1 MVFTRKITEKFNK
14 LSNSG
19 VEARQKRKE
28 WRQELAQK
36 GGSTPKRLKQTEAM
50 PTADGE
56 GTPTQATES
65 GPSSS
70 TLDLRPRS
78 SPRPLSATPIRR
90 HERVRSKTADK
101 ATHMDLTTADKATH
115 MDLTTM
121 DKATDVD
128 LAYEDAATQTE
139 QLDKQLKEQEQ
150 AIIFLRQQVRNRDA
164 LIDDLRRQL
173 EHQVEKDP
181 PTTSTRRKKNAA
193 TLEQTSRRN
202 LAKKIADVID
212 RDRSRSVSRCSLQTL
227 HREVRHKF
235 GHYTPMKK
243 EQLRQQQTIH
253 EEDGLLLL
261 SQLGTQKAYERMKAL
276 LRLIGG
282 KFDVF
287 PPLKKEICAALQYE
301 TISTPHG
308 IGFFCSDIAGALE
321 FRLSAAKDNLINF
334 RPDELI
340 LKLSGD
346 NGQGFTKITISL
358 AHASHPNSPANNF
371 IVAAFPANDKR
382 ENLSKFCGNIWQ
394 QIDQLNEIAGKK
406 IKLFFG
412 GDLSFLWAIIGHCG
426 SAVTTF
432 PSPVCD
438 CRRDQLLGVE
448 KCKIRTT
455 EETVNQA
462 EQFGRLV
469 ENGEKP
475 TVAARA
481 LTKGIVDAPLL
492 RSIEFDR
499 IILAPFHVFQGIGN
513 ALIKELEGSTE
524 SAEIANGFFRS
535 ISARR
540 EAFRK
545 KDMTGNSIR
554 KVLIHADQL
563 ERLYSAE
570 WPQTICKTMGHLA
583 KIQTFTKAQPLSPR
597 DLDELETSIDQ
608 FRTFL
613 NDQPRMRTLLA
624 LKPKVHLLL
633 NHFVPFARQHQFLA
647 LLDEQ
652 GDEALHSVWRR
663 LEQLWKTMPDEEQMR
678 QLLEH
683 HFVSNWLLDTGKID
697 EMKRDREEQREEI
710 GDRRET
716 DEESDG
722 EEQQFDFE

>member
-1 MVFTRKITEKFNK
+1 MK
-14 LSNSG
+14 LSSSG
-19 VEARQKRKE
+19 NETKLKRKE
-28 WRQELAQK
+28 WRREL
-36 GGSTPKRLKQTEAM
+36 GRSVGSTPKVPKQTEA
-50 PTADGE
+50 A
-56 GTPTQATES
+56 ES
-65 GPSSS
+65 EPSTSAQ
-70 TLDLRPRS
+70 DLRPRS

-90 HERVRSKTADK
+90 HVRVRAKTADK
-101 ATHMDLTTADKATH
+101 ATHMDFTTADKGTH
-115 MDLTTM
+115 MDLKTM
-121 DKATDVD
+121 DKETDVD

-150 AIIFLRQQVRNRDA
+150 AIGFLRQQVRNRDA
-164 LIDDLRRQL
+164 MIADLRRQL
-173 EHQVEKDP
+173 EQQAQKDP

-193 TLEQTSRRN
+193 TLERTSRRN
-202 LAKKIADVID
+202 LAEKIVDVID

-243 EQLRQQQTIH
+243 EQLRQQQTIN

-261 SQLGTQKAYERMKAL
+261 SQLGTQKAYVKMKAL
-276 LRLIGG
+276 LRLISP

-287 PPLKKEICAALQYE
+287 PPLKKEICATLQYE
-301 TISTPHG
+301 AISTPHG

-334 RPDELI
+334 RSDELI

-346 NGQGFTKITISL
+346 NGQGFTKLTISL
-358 AHASHPNSPANNF
+358 PHVTHANSPANNF
-371 IVAAFPANDKR
+371 IVAAYPAKDTR
-382 ENLSKFCGNIWQ
+382 ENLSKFCGTIWQ
-394 QIDQLNEIAGKK
+394 QISQLNEIAGKK
-406 IKLFFG
+406 IKLFLG
-412 GDLSFLWAIIGHCG
+412 GDLSFLWALTGHCG

-438 CRRDQLLGVE
+438 CRRDQLLDPE
-448 KCKIRTT
+448 KCKMRTS
-455 EETVNQA
+455 EETVKKA

-475 TVAARA
+475 TAAARA
-481 LTKGIVDAPLL
+481 LTMGIVDEPLL
-492 RSIEFDR
+492 QSIEFDR

-513 ALIKELEGSTE
+513 ALIKELESSTE
-524 SAEIANGFFRS
+524 CAEIANEFFRS
-535 ISARR
+535 IGARR
-540 EAFRK
+540 EMFRK
-545 KDMTGNSIR
+545 KDMTGNSII

-563 ERLYSAE
+563 ERQYSAE
-570 WPQTICKTMGHLA
+570 WPQIICQTLGHLA

-613 NDQPRMRTLLA
+613 NYQPRMRTLLA

-722 EEQQFDFE
+722 EEEQFDFE

>member
-1 MVFTRKITEKFNK
+1 
-14 LSNSG
+14 
-19 VEARQKRKE
+19 
-28 WRQELAQK
+28 
-36 GGSTPKRLKQTEAM
+36 
-50 PTADGE
+50 
-56 GTPTQATES
+56 
-65 GPSSS
+65 
-70 TLDLRPRS
+70 
-78 SPRPLSATPIRR
+78 
-90 HERVRSKTADK
+90 
-101 ATHMDLTTADKATH
+101 
-115 MDLTTM
+115 
-121 DKATDVD
+121 
-128 LAYEDAATQTE
+128 
-139 QLDKQLKEQEQ
+139 
-150 AIIFLRQQVRNRDA
+150 
-164 LIDDLRRQL
+164 
-173 EHQVEKDP
+173 
-181 PTTSTRRKKNAA
+181 
-193 TLEQTSRRN
+193 
-202 LAKKIADVID
+202 
-212 RDRSRSVSRCSLQTL
+212 
-227 HREVRHKF
+227 
-235 GHYTPMKK
+235 MKK

-287 PPLKKEICAALQYE
+287 PPLKKEICATLQYE
-301 TISTPHG
+301 AISTPHG

-334 RPDELI
+334 RSDELI

-346 NGQGFTKITISL
+346 NGQAFTKITISL
-358 AHASHPNSPANNF
+358 PHVAHANSPANNF
-371 IVAAFPANDKR
+371 IVAAYPAKDTR
-382 ENLSKFCGNIWQ
+382 ENLTKFCGNIWQ
-394 QIDQLNEIAGKK
+394 QISQLNEIAGKK
-406 IKLFFG
+406 IKLFLG
-412 GDLSFLWAIIGHCG
+412 GDLSFLWALTGHCG

-438 CRRDQLLGVE
+438 CRRDQLLDAE
-448 KCKIRTT
+448 KCKMRTS
-455 EETVNQA
+455 EETVKKA

-475 TVAARA
+475 TAAARA
-481 LTKGIVDAPLL
+481 LTMGIVDEPLL
-492 RSIEFDR
+492 QSIEFDR

-513 ALIKELEGSTE
+513 ALIKELESSTE
-524 SAEIANGFFRS
+524 CAEIANEFFRS
-535 ISARR
+535 IGARR
-540 EAFRK
+540 EMFRK

-563 ERLYSAE
+563 ERQYSAE
-570 WPQTICKTMGHLA
+570 WPQIICQTLGHLA

-613 NDQPRMRTLLA
+613 NNQPRMRTLLA

-722 EEQQFDFE
+722 EEEQFDFE

>member
-1 MVFTRKITEKFNK
+1 MVFTRKKTEKFTK
-14 LSNSG
+14 IGSSSA
-19 VEARQKRKE
+19 EAKRKRKE
-28 WRQELAQK
+28 WRQELAQR
-36 GGSTPKRLKQTEAM
+36 GGSTPKRLKQTEAV
-50 PTADGE
+50 PRADGE
-56 GTPTQATES
+56 GTSTQAAKS
-65 GPSSS
+65 GPSTS
-70 TLDLRPRS
+70 TPDLRPRS

-90 HERVRSKTADK
+90 HVGVRPKTIENATQMESTTADK
-101 ATHMDLTTADKATH
+101 TTHMDLT
-115 MDLTTM
+115 ML

-128 LAYEDAATQTE
+128 LACEDAATQTE

-150 AIIFLRQQVRNRDA
+150 AISFLRQQVRNRDA
-164 LIDDLRRQL
+164 MITDLRRQL
-173 EHQVEKDP
+173 EQQAPNDP
-181 PTTSTRRKKNAA
+181 PTSKFCRIVELFIIEIIFSIHTAQKNAA
-193 TLEQTSRRN
+193 TLERTSRRN
-202 LAKKIADVID
+202 LAEKIVDVID
-212 RDRSRSVSRCSLQTL
+212 RDRSLSVSRCSLQTL

-243 EQLRQQQTIH
+243 EQLREQQTIH

-261 SQLGTQKAYERMKAL
+261 FL
-276 LRLIGG
+276 
-282 KFDVF
+282 
-287 PPLKKEICAALQYE
+287 
-301 TISTPHG
+301 
-308 IGFFCSDIAGALE
+308 
-321 FRLSAAKDNLINF
+321 
-334 RPDELI
+334 
-340 LKLSGD
+340 
-346 NGQGFTKITISL
+346 
-358 AHASHPNSPANNF
+358 
-371 IVAAFPANDKR
+371 
-382 ENLSKFCGNIWQ
+382 
-394 QIDQLNEIAGKK
+394 
-406 IKLFFG
+406 G

-432 PSPVCD
+432 PSPICD
-438 CRRDQLLGVE
+438 CRRDQMLDAE

-455 EETVNQA
+455 EETLKQA
-462 EQFGRLV
+462 EQFGQLV
-469 ENGEKP
+469 QNGEKP
-475 TVAARA
+475 TAAARA
-481 LTKGIVDAPLL
+481 LTMGIVDEPLL
-492 RSIEFDR
+492 QSMEFDR

-570 WPQTICKTMGHLA
+570 WPQIICKTMGHLA

-613 NDQPRMRTLLA
+613 NDQSRMRTLLV

-683 HFVSNWLLDTGKID
+683 HFVANWLLDTGKLD

-722 EEQQFDFE
+722 EEEQLDFE

>member
-1 MVFTRKITEKFNK
+1 MAKNVCK
-14 LSNSG
+14 LG
-19 VEARQKRKE
+19 
-28 WRQELAQK
+28 
-36 GGSTPKRLKQTEAM
+36 LKQTEAV

-56 GTPTQATES
+56 GTSTQAAES
-65 GPSSS
+65 GPSTS
-70 TLDLRPRS
+70 TPDLRLHS

-90 HERVRSKTADK
+90 HVRVHQKTADK
-101 ATHMDLTTADKATH
+101 ATNMDFTTTDNATH
-115 MDLTTM
+115 MDLTMM

-139 QLDKQLKEQEQ
+139 QLDKQLNEQEQ
-150 AIIFLRQQVRNRDA
+150 VISFLRQQVRNRDA
-164 LIDDLRRQL
+164 LIADLRRQL
-173 EHQVEKDP
+173 EQQAKDQ
-181 PTTSTRRKKNAA
+181 PTTSTRRKKNAD
-193 TLEQTSRRN
+193 TLERTSRRN
-202 LAKKIADVID
+202 LAEKIVDVID

-243 EQLRQQQTIH
+243 GQLRQQQTIH

-301 TISTPHG
+301 AISTPHG
-308 IGFFCSDIAGALE
+308 IGFFCSDIAGAVE

-334 RPDELI
+334 RSDELI

-358 AHASHPNSPANNF
+358 PHVAHANSPANNF
-371 IVAAFPANDKR
+371 IVAAFLAKDKG
-382 ENLSKFCGNIWQ
+382 ENLSKFCGDIWK

-438 CRRDQLLGVE
+438 CRRDQLLDLE
-448 KCKIRTT
+448 KCKIRTM
-455 EETVNQA
+455 EETMKQA

-469 ENGEKP
+469 ESGEKP

-481 LTKGIVDAPLL
+481 LTMGIVDEPIL

-513 ALIKELEGSTE
+513 PLIRELEGSTE
-524 SAEIANGFFRS
+524 SAEIANEFFRS
-535 ISARR
+535 IRARR

-563 ERLYSAE
+563 ERRNKY
-570 WPQTICKTMGHLA
+570 
-583 KIQTFTKAQPLSPR
+583 KAQPLSPR
-597 DLDELETSIDQ
+597 DLDELEASIDQ

-647 LLDEQ
+647 LLYEQ

-663 LEQLWKTMPDEEQMR
+663 LKQLWKTMPDEEQMR

-683 HFVSNWLLDTGKID
+683 HFVSNWPLDTGKID
-697 EMKRDREEQREEI
+697 EMKRDLEEQQEEI
-710 GDRRET
+710 G
-716 DEESDG
+716 G
-722 EEQQFDFE
+722 

>member
-1 MVFTRKITEKFNK
+1 M
-14 LSNSG
+14 SNSG
-19 VEARQKRKE
+19 NEAKRKRKE
-28 WRQELAQK
+28 WRQERAQK
-36 GGSTPKRLKQTEAM
+36 GGSTPKRLKQTEAVTT
-50 PTADGE
+50 PDGE
-56 GTPTQATES
+56 GTSTQEAES
-65 GPSSS
+65 GPSTSA
-70 TLDLRPRS
+70 LDLRPRS

-101 ATHMDLTTADKATH
+101 ATHMDLTTADKGTH

-139 QLDKQLKEQEQ
+139 QLDKQ
-150 AIIFLRQQVRNRDA
+150 DA

-212 RDRSRSVSRCSLQTL
+212 LDRSRSVSRCSLQTL

-287 PPLKKEICAALQYE
+287 PPLKKE
-301 TISTPHG
+301 TPHG

-334 RPDELI
+334 RSDELI

-358 AHASHPNSPANNF
+358 PHVAHANSPANNF
-371 IVAAFPANDKR
+371 IVAAFPAKDKR
-382 ENLSKFCGNIWQ
+382 ENLSKFCGDIWK

-438 CRRDQLLGVE
+438 CRRDQLLDLE

-455 EETVNQA
+455 EETVKQA

-469 ENGEKP
+469 ESGEKP
-475 TVAARA
+475 TIAARA
-481 LTKGIVDAPLL
+481 LTMGIVDEPIL

-499 IILAPFHVFQGIGN
+499 IIMAPFHVFQGIGN
-513 ALIKELEGSTE
+513 ASIRELEGSTE
-524 SAEIANGFFRS
+524 SAEIANEFFRS
-535 ISARR
+535 IRARR

-563 ERLYSAE
+563 ERRYSAE
-570 WPQTICKTMGHLA
+570 WPQIICQTLGHLE

-613 NDQPRMRTLLA
+613 NDQPRCA
-624 LKPKVHLLL
+624 HCSP
-633 NHFVPFARQHQFLA
+633 
-647 LLDEQ
+647 
-652 GDEALHSVWRR
+652 
-663 LEQLWKTMPDEEQMR
+663 
-678 QLLEH
+678 
-683 HFVSNWLLDTGKID
+683 
-697 EMKRDREEQREEI
+697 
-710 GDRRET
+710 
-716 DEESDG
+716 
-722 EEQQFDFE
+722 

>member
-1 MVFTRKITEKFNK
+1 
-14 LSNSG
+14 
-19 VEARQKRKE
+19 
-28 WRQELAQK
+28 
-36 GGSTPKRLKQTEAM
+36 
-50 PTADGE
+50 
-56 GTPTQATES
+56 
-65 GPSSS
+65 
-70 TLDLRPRS
+70 
-78 SPRPLSATPIRR
+78 
-90 HERVRSKTADK
+90 
-101 ATHMDLTTADKATH
+101 
-115 MDLTTM
+115 
-121 DKATDVD
+121 
-128 LAYEDAATQTE
+128 
-139 QLDKQLKEQEQ
+139 
-150 AIIFLRQQVRNRDA
+150 
-164 LIDDLRRQL
+164 
-173 EHQVEKDP
+173 
-181 PTTSTRRKKNAA
+181 
-193 TLEQTSRRN
+193 
-202 LAKKIADVID
+202 
-212 RDRSRSVSRCSLQTL
+212 
-227 HREVRHKF
+227 
-235 GHYTPMKK
+235 
-243 EQLRQQQTIH
+243 
-253 EEDGLLLL
+253 
-261 SQLGTQKAYERMKAL
+261 MKAL
-276 LRLIGG
+276 LRLISP

-287 PPLKKEICAALQYE
+287 PPLKKEICAVLQYE
-301 TISTPHG
+301 AISTPHG
-308 IGFFCSDIAGALE
+308 IGFFCSNIAGALK

-334 RPDELI
+334 RSDELV

-346 NGQGFTKITISL
+346 NGQGFTKLTISL
-358 AHASHPNSPANNF
+358 RHVAHANSPANNF
-371 IVAAFPANDKR
+371 IVAAYPAKDTR

-394 QIDQLNEIAGKK
+394 QISQLNEIAGKK
-406 IKLFFG
+406 SNYLLSTFFLKSTQYFRFLG

-432 PSPVCD
+432 PSPICD
-438 CRRDQLLGVE
+438 CRRDQMLDAE

-455 EETVNQA
+455 EETLKQA
-462 EQFGRLV
+462 EQFGQL
-469 ENGEKP
+469 
-475 TVAARA
+475 
-481 LTKGIVDAPLL
+481 
-492 RSIEFDR
+492 
-499 IILAPFHVFQGIGN
+499 GIGN

-570 WPQTICKTMGHLA
+570 WPQIICKTMGHLA

-613 NDQPRMRTLLA
+613 NGQPRMRTLLA

-683 HFVSNWLLDTGKID
+683 HFVSNWLLDTGKLD

-722 EEQQFDFE
+722 EEEQLDFE

>member
-1 MVFTRKITEKFNK
+1 
-14 LSNSG
+14 NSG
-19 VEARQKRKE
+19 TEAKRKQKE
-28 WRQELAQK
+28 WRQEH
-36 GGSTPKRLKQTEAM
+36 GRRVGSTPKRLKQTEAV

-56 GTPTQATES
+56 GTSTQAAES
-65 GPSSS
+65 GPSTSA
-70 TLDLRPRS
+70 LDLCPHS
-78 SPRPLSATPIRR
+78 SPRPLSTTPVRR
-90 HERVRSKTADK
+90 HARVRPKTTEN
-101 ATHMDLTTADKATH
+101 ATQMELTTADKATH
-115 MDLTTM
+115 MDFTTTDNATNMDLTMM

-150 AIIFLRQQVRNRDA
+150 TISFLRLQVRNRDA
-164 LIDDLRRQL
+164 MIADLRPL
-173 EHQVEKDP
+173 
-181 PTTSTRRKKNAA
+181 TSTRCKKNAA
-193 TLEQTSRRN
+193 TLERTSRRN
-202 LAKKIADVID
+202 LAEKIVDVID

-253 EEDGLLLL
+253 EEDALLLL

-276 LRLIGG
+276 
-282 KFDVF
+282 
-287 PPLKKEICAALQYE
+287 A
-301 TISTPHG
+301 
-308 IGFFCSDIAGALE
+308 SDRFL
-321 FRLSAAKDNLINF
+321 
-334 RPDELI
+334 
-340 LKLSGD
+340 
-346 NGQGFTKITISL
+346 
-358 AHASHPNSPANNF
+358 
-371 IVAAFPANDKR
+371 
-382 ENLSKFCGNIWQ
+382 
-394 QIDQLNEIAGKK
+394 
-406 IKLFFG
+406 G

-426 SAVTTF
+426 SAVTTY
-432 PSPVCD
+432 PSPICE
-438 CRRDQLLGVE
+438 CRRDQLLDAE
-448 KCKIRTT
+448 KCKMRTT

-469 ENGEKP
+469 QNGEKP

-481 LTKGIVDAPLL
+481 LTMGIVDEPLL
-492 RSIEFDR
+492 QSIEFER

-513 ALIKELEGSTE
+513 ALIKELETSTE
-524 SAEIANGFFRS
+524 SAEIANEFFRN
-535 ISARR
+535 IGTRR

-554 KVLIHADQL
+554 KILIHADQL
-563 ERLYSAE
+563 ERRYSAD
-570 WPQTICKTMGHLA
+570 WPKIICQTLGHLA

-663 LEQLWKTMPDEEQMR
+663 LEQLWKTMPDEEQIR
-678 QLLEH
+678 QLLDH
-683 HFVSNWLLDTGKID
+683 HFVSNWLLNTGKID
-697 EMKRDREEQREEI
+697 EMKRDREEQQEEI

-716 DEESDG
+716 DEDSNG
-722 EEQQFDFE
+722 EEEQFDFE

>member
-1 MVFTRKITEKFNK
+1 MHFT
-14 LSNSG
+14 
-19 VEARQKRKE
+19 
-28 WRQELAQK
+28 
-36 GGSTPKRLKQTEAM
+36 
-50 PTADGE
+50 
-56 GTPTQATES
+56 
-65 GPSSS
+65 
-70 TLDLRPRS
+70 
-78 SPRPLSATPIRR
+78 
-90 HERVRSKTADK
+90 TADK
-101 ATHMDLTTADKATH
+101 TTHMDLTTADKATH
-115 MDLTTM
+115 MDLTMM

-128 LAYEDAATQTE
+128 LAYEDSATQTE

-150 AIIFLRQQVRNRDA
+150 TIGFLRQQVRNRDA
-164 LIDDLRRQL
+164 LITDCAVNWNSRCRRTQQQIIFAEFCKHL
-173 EHQVEKDP
+173 SSKLFLA
-181 PTTSTRRKKNAA
+181 STRRKKNAA
-193 TLEQTSRRN
+193 SLERTSRRN
-202 LAKKIADVID
+202 LAEKIVDVID
-212 RDRSRSVSRCSLQTL
+212 RDRSRSLSRCSLQTL

-235 GHYTPMKK
+235 GHYTPMKNN

-261 SQLGTQKAYERMKAL
+261 SQLGTQKAYERMKAV

-282 KFDVF
+282 KFD
-287 PPLKKEICAALQYE
+287 IYATLQYE
-301 TISTPHG
+301 AISTPHG

-334 RPDELI
+334 RSDELI

-346 NGQGFTKITISL
+346 NGQSFTKITISL
-358 AHASHPNSPANNF
+358 NPCFTCKFSDQQFHRGSIPRKGQQGKFEQILRQHL
-371 IVAAFPANDKR
+371 
-382 ENLSKFCGNIWQ
+382 NL
-394 QIDQLNEIAGKK
+394 
-406 IKLFFG
+406 
-412 GDLSFLWAIIGHCG
+412 
-426 SAVTTF
+426 
-432 PSPVCD
+432 
-438 CRRDQLLGVE
+438 
-448 KCKIRTT
+448 TT
-455 EETVNQA
+455 EETVKQA

-481 LTKGIVDAPLL
+481 LTKGIVDEPLL

-499 IILAPFHVFQGIGN
+499 MILAPFH
-513 ALIKELEGSTE
+513 
-524 SAEIANGFFRS
+524 
-535 ISARR
+535 
-540 EAFRK
+540 
-545 KDMTGNSIR
+545 
-554 KVLIHADQL
+554 
-563 ERLYSAE
+563 
-570 WPQTICKTMGHLA
+570 
-583 KIQTFTKAQPLSPR
+583 AQPLSPR

-710 GDRRET
+710 GDRRKM

-722 EEQQFDFE
+722 EEEQFDFE